1 MELLTIV
8 NYLTIWFLGVLL
20 TSMNRSRIT
29 FTLNEL
35 VYVLNS
41 TADRLLRANF
51 EITYSQFLFMVT
63 LMSQTN
69 PTPSY
74 LAECLGVSRAAV
86 SQRLSWFQ
94 ERNLVKISRVSGNDK
109 NLSLALTRKGETLA
123 TQSADFLEKEFR
135 VLFDNAAFV
144 DLDKLDKT
152 LSQIKSHLIQNQES
166 RNAA

>member
-1 MELLTIV
+1 
-8 NYLTIWFLGVLL
+8 
-20 TSMNRSRIT
+20 MNTSRIT

-41 TADRLLRANF
+41 TADRMLRANF
-51 EITYSQFLFMVT
+51 DLTYSQFLFLVT
-63 LMSQTN
+63 LMSQNN
-69 PTPSY
+69 PTPSF

-94 ERNLVKISRVSGNDK
+94 ERNFVKISRVSGNHK
-109 NLSLALTRKGETLA
+109 NLSLALTAKGETLA
-123 TQSADFLEKEFR
+123 TEAADFLEKEFR
-135 VLFDNAAFV
+135 VLLDDAVFV

-152 LSQIKSHLIQNQES
+152 LSQIKSHLVHNQES

>member
-1 MELLTIV
+1 
-8 NYLTIWFLGVLL
+8 
-20 TSMNRSRIT
+20 MNTSRIT

-51 EITYSQFLFMVT
+51 DLTYSQFLFLVT
-63 LMSQTN
+63 LMSQDK

-94 ERNLVKISRVSGNDK
+94 ERNLVMVSRVSGNER
-109 NLSLALTRKGETLA
+109 NLSLELTRKGELLA
-123 TQSADFLEKEFR
+123 TQSADFLEEEFR
-135 VLFDNAAFV
+135 ILFASGASV
-144 DLDKLDKT
+144 DLEKLDKT
-152 LSQIKSHLIQNQES
+152 LTQVKTQLIENMES

>member
-1 MELLTIV
+1 
-8 NYLTIWFLGVLL
+8 
-20 TSMNRSRIT
+20 MNRSRIT

-51 EITYSQFLFMVT
+51 ELTYSQFLFLVT
-63 LMSQTN
+63 LMSQDK
-69 PTPSY
+69 PSPSY

-94 ERNLVKISRVSGNDK
+94 ERSLVKVSRVSGNEK
-109 NLSLALTRKGETLA
+109 NLSLELTRKGELLA
-123 TQSADFLEKEFR
+123 SKSGDFLEKEFR
-135 VLFDNAAFV
+135 ILFDGGSSV
-144 DLDKLDKT
+144 DLEQLDRTLTQVKT
-152 LSQIKSHLIQNQES
+152 QLIKNAES

>member
-1 MELLTIV
+1 MT
-8 NYLTIWFLGVLL
+8 
-20 TSMNRSRIT
+20 RSRIT

-51 EITYSQFLFMVT
+51 ELTYSQFLFMVT

-94 ERNLVKISRVSGNDK
+94 ERNLVKISKVSGNDK
-109 NLSLALTRKGETLA
+109 NLSLALTRKGETLT

-135 VLFDNAAFV
+135 LIFDNAAFV
-144 DLDKLDKT
+144 NLDKLDKT
-152 LSQIKSHLIQNQES
+152 LSQIKSHLIQSQES

>member
-1 MELLTIV
+1 
-8 NYLTIWFLGVLL
+8 
-20 TSMNRSRIT
+20 MNTSRIT

-63 LMSQTN
+63 LVSQTN

-94 ERNLVKISRVSGNDK
+94 ERNLVKISKVSGNDK
-109 NLSLALTRKGETLA
+109 NLSLALTRKGETLT

-135 VLFDNAAFV
+135 IIFDNAAFV

>member
-1 MELLTIV
+1 
-8 NYLTIWFLGVLL
+8 
-20 TSMNRSRIT
+20 MNTSRIT
-29 FTLNEL
+29 FPLNEL

-94 ERNLVKISRVSGNDK
+94 ERNFVKVSKVSGNEK
-109 NLSLALTRKGETLA
+109 NLSLELTRKGELLT
-123 TQSADFLEKEFR
+123 TQSGDFLEKEFR
-135 VLFDNAAFV
+135 ILFDGSSSV
-144 DLDKLDKT
+144 DLEKLDKT
-152 LSQIKSHLIQNQES
+152 LTQVKTQLIKNAES

>member
-1 MELLTIV
+1 
-8 NYLTIWFLGVLL
+8 
-20 TSMNRSRIT
+20 MNRSRIT

-41 TADRLLRANF
+41 AADRLLRANF
-51 EITYSQFLFMVT
+51 DMTYSQFLFLVT
-63 LMSQTN
+63 LMNQNN

-94 ERNLVKISRVSGNDK
+94 ERNFLKISKVSGNNK
-109 NLSLALTRKGETLA
+109 NLSLALTRKGETVA

-135 VLFDNAAFV
+135 ILFDNAAFV

-152 LSQIKSHLIQNQES
+152 LTQVKTQLIKNQEA

>member
-1 MELLTIV
+1 
-8 NYLTIWFLGVLL
+8 
-20 TSMNRSRIT
+20 MNRSRIT

-41 TADRLLRANF
+41 TADRLLRENF

-109 NLSLALTRKGETLA
+109 NLSLALTRKGESLA
-123 TQSADFLEKEFR
+123 TQSAEFLEKEFR

>member
-1 MELLTIV
+1 
-8 NYLTIWFLGVLL
+8 
-20 TSMNRSRIT
+20 MNGSRIT

-51 EITYSQFLFMVT
+51 ELTYSQFLFLVT
-63 LMSQTN
+63 LMSQDK

-94 ERNLVKISRVSGNDK
+94 ERNLVKVSRVSGNEK
-109 NLSLALTRKGETLA
+109 NLSLELTRRGELLTN
-123 TQSADFLEKEFR
+123 QSADFLEKEFR
-135 VLFDNAAFV
+135 ILFDGGSSV
-144 DLDKLDKT
+144 DLEKLNKT
-152 LSQIKSHLIQNQES
+152 LTQVKTQLIKKMES

>member
-1 MELLTIV
+1 
-8 NYLTIWFLGVLL
+8 
-20 TSMNRSRIT
+20 MNGSRIT

-35 VYVLNS
+35 VYLLNS

-63 LMSQTN
+63 LVSQTN

-109 NLSLALTRKGETLA
+109 NLSLALTRKGETLT

-135 VLFDNAAFV
+135 IIFDNAAFV

-152 LSQIKSHLIQNQES
+152 LTQIKSHLIQNQES

>member
-1 MELLTIV
+1 
-8 NYLTIWFLGVLL
+8 
-20 TSMNRSRIT
+20 MNRSRIT

-41 TADRLLRANF
+41 TADRLLRENF
-51 EITYSQFLFMVT
+51 DITYSQFLFMVT
-63 LMSQTN
+63 LMSQSN

-94 ERNLVKISRVSGNDK
+94 ERNLVKISKVSGNDK

-123 TQSADFLEKEFR
+123 AESADFLEKEFR
-135 VLFDNAAFV
+135 VIFKNASFV

-152 LSQIKSHLIQNQES
+152 LTQIKSHLIQNQES

>member
-1 MELLTIV
+1 
-8 NYLTIWFLGVLL
+8 
-20 TSMNRSRIT
+20 MNRSRIT

-41 TADRLLRANF
+41 TANRLLRANF
-51 EITYSQFLFMVT
+51 ELTYSQFLFMVT
-63 LMSQTN
+63 LMSLTN

-94 ERNLVKISRVSGNDK
+94 ERNLVKISKVSGNDK
-109 NLSLALTRKGETLA
+109 NLSLALTRKGETLTA
-123 TQSADFLEKEFR
+123 QSADFLEKEFR
-135 VLFDNAAFV
+135 IIFDNAAFV

>member
-1 MELLTIV
+1 
-8 NYLTIWFLGVLL
+8 
-20 TSMNRSRIT
+20 MNTSRIT

-94 ERNLVKISRVSGNDK
+94 ERNLVKISKVSGNDK

-123 TQSADFLEKEFR
+123 AESADFLEKEFR
-135 VLFDNAAFV
+135 VIFKNASFV

-152 LSQIKSHLIQNQES
+152 LTQIKSHLIQNQES

>member
-1 MELLTIV
+1 
-8 NYLTIWFLGVLL
+8 
-20 TSMNRSRIT
+20 MNRSRIT

-41 TADRLLRANF
+41 TANRLLRANF
-51 EITYSQFLFMVT
+51 ELTYSQFLFMVT

-94 ERNLVKISRVSGNDK
+94 ERNLVKISKVSGNDK
-109 NLSLALTRKGETLA
+109 NLSLALTRKGETLT

-135 VLFDNAAFV
+135 IIFDNAAFV

>member
-1 MELLTIV
+1 
-8 NYLTIWFLGVLL
+8 
-20 TSMNRSRIT
+20 MNRSSIA

-94 ERNLVKISRVSGNDK
+94 ERNLVKISKVSGNDK
-109 NLSLALTRKGETLA
+109 NLSLALTRKGETLT

-135 VLFDNAAFV
+135 LIFDNAAFV

-152 LSQIKSHLIQNQES
+152 LRQIKSRLIQNQES

>member
-1 MELLTIV
+1 
-8 NYLTIWFLGVLL
+8 
-20 TSMNRSRIT
+20 MNTSRIT

-94 ERNLVKISRVSGNDK
+94 ERNLLKISKVSGNDK
-109 NLSLALTRKGETLA
+109 NLSLALTRKGETLTA
-123 TQSADFLEKEFR
+123 QSADFLEKEFR
-135 VLFDNAAFV
+135 LIFDNAAFV

>member
-1 MELLTIV
+1 
-8 NYLTIWFLGVLL
+8 
-20 TSMNRSRIT
+20 MNSSRIT

-41 TADRLLRANF
+41 SADRLLRANF
-51 EITYSQFLFMVT
+51 EITYSQFLFLVT
-63 LMSQTN
+63 LMSQN
-69 PTPSY
+69 KPTPSY

-94 ERNLVKISRVSGNDK
+94 ERNLVKVSRVSGNEK
-109 NLSLALTRKGETLA
+109 SLSLELTRKGEILA

-135 VLFDNAAFV
+135 VLFASGASV
-144 DLDKLDKT
+144 DLEKLDKT
-152 LSQIKSHLIQNQES
+152 LIQVKTQLIKNMES

>member
-1 MELLTIV
+1 
-8 NYLTIWFLGVLL
+8 
-20 TSMNRSRIT
+20 MNRSRIT

-41 TADRLLRANF
+41 TADRLLRENF

-94 ERNLVKISRVSGNDK
+94 ERNLVKISKVSGNDK

-123 TQSADFLEKEFR
+123 AESADFLEKEFR
-135 VLFDNAAFV
+135 VIFKNASFV

-152 LSQIKSHLIQNQES
+152 LTQIKSHLIQNQES

>member
-1 MELLTIV
+1 
-8 NYLTIWFLGVLL
+8 
-20 TSMNRSRIT
+20 MNGSRIT

-51 EITYSQFLFMVT
+51 ELTYSQFLFLVT
-63 LMSQTN
+63 LMSQDK

-94 ERNLVKISRVSGNDK
+94 DRNLVKISKVSGNDR

-123 TQSADFLEKEFR
+123 AQSADFLEKEFR
-135 VLFDNAAFV
+135 LIFDNAAFV

>member
-1 MELLTIV
+1 
-8 NYLTIWFLGVLL
+8 
-20 TSMNRSRIT
+20 MNTSRIT

-63 LMSQTN
+63 LVSQTN

-94 ERNLVKISRVSGNDK
+94 ERNLVKISKVSGNDK
-109 NLSLALTRKGETLA
+109 NLSLALTRKGETLT

-135 VLFDNAAFV
+135 IIFDNAAFV
-144 DLDKLDKT
+144 DLDKLDKKLT
-152 LSQIKSHLIQNQES
+152 QIKSHLIQNQES

>member
-1 MELLTIV
+1 
-8 NYLTIWFLGVLL
+8 
-20 TSMNRSRIT
+20 MNRSRIT

-51 EITYSQFLFMVT
+51 ELTYSQFLFMVT
-63 LMSQTN
+63 LMSQSN
-69 PTPSY
+69 PTPSF

-123 TQSADFLEKEFR
+123 TQSANFLEKEFR

-152 LSQIKSHLIQNQES
+152 LTQIKSHLIQNQES

>member
-1 MELLTIV
+1 
-8 NYLTIWFLGVLL
+8 
-20 TSMNRSRIT
+20 MNTSRIT

-35 VYVLNS
+35 VFVLNS

-51 EITYSQFLFMVT
+51 EITYSQFIFMVT

-69 PTPSY
+69 PTPSN

-94 ERNLVKISRVSGNDK
+94 ERNFLKISKVSGNDK
-109 NLSLALTRKGETLA
+109 NLSLALTRKGETVA

-135 VLFDNAAFV
+135 ILFDNAAFV

-152 LSQIKSHLIQNQES
+152 LTQVKTQLIKNQEA

>member
-1 MELLTIV
+1 
-8 NYLTIWFLGVLL
+8 
-20 TSMNRSRIT
+20 MNRTRIT

-51 EITYSQFLFMVT
+51 ELTYSQFLFLVT
-63 LMSQTN
+63 LMSQDK

-94 ERNLVKISRVSGNDK
+94 ERNLVRVSRVSGNEK
-109 NLSLALTRKGETLA
+109 NLALELTRKGELLA
-123 TQSADFLEKEFR
+123 TRSADFLEKEFR
-135 VLFDNAAFV
+135 ILFDQSSSV
-144 DLDKLDKT
+144 DLEQLDKT
-152 LSQIKSHLIQNQES
+152 LTQVKTQLIKNSES

>member
-1 MELLTIV
+1 
-8 NYLTIWFLGVLL
+8 
-20 TSMNRSRIT
+20 MNRSRIT

-69 PTPSY
+69 PTPSF

-94 ERNLVKISRVSGNDK
+94 ERNLVKISKVSGNDK

>member
-1 MELLTIV
+1 
-8 NYLTIWFLGVLL
+8 
-20 TSMNRSRIT
+20 MNSSRIT

-94 ERNLVKISRVSGNDK
+94 GRNLVKISKVSGNDK

-123 TQSADFLEKEFR
+123 AQSADFLEKEFR

>member
-1 MELLTIV
+1 
-8 NYLTIWFLGVLL
+8 
-20 TSMNRSRIT
+20 MNSSRIT

-51 EITYSQFLFMVT
+51 ELTYSQFLFLVT
-63 LMSQTN
+63 LMGQDK

-74 LAECLGVSRAAV
+74 LADCLGVSRAAV

-94 ERNLVKISRVSGNDK
+94 DRGLVKISKVSGNDK
-109 NLSLALTRKGETLA
+109 NLSLSLTREGETLT
-123 TQSADFLEKEFR
+123 TQSADFLEQEFR
-135 VLFDNAAFV
+135 LLFDNADFV
-144 DLDKLDKT
+144 DLGKLDTT
-152 LSQIKSHLIQNQES
+152 LRQIKSHLLQNQEL

>member
-1 MELLTIV
+1 
-8 NYLTIWFLGVLL
+8 
-20 TSMNRSRIT
+20 MNRTRIT

-51 EITYSQFLFMVT
+51 ELTYSQFLFLVT
-63 LMSQTN
+63 LMSQDK

-94 ERNLVKISRVSGNDK
+94 ERNLVRVSRVFGNEK
-109 NLSLALTRKGETLA
+109 NLALALTGKGELLA
-123 TQSADFLEKEFR
+123 TRSADFLEKEFR
-135 VLFDNAAFV
+135 NLFDQSAGV
-144 DLDKLDKT
+144 DLEQLDKT
-152 LSQIKSHLIQNQES
+152 LAQVKTQLIKNMES

>member
-1 MELLTIV
+1 
-8 NYLTIWFLGVLL
+8 
-20 TSMNRSRIT
+20 MNSSRIT

-94 ERNLVKISRVSGNDK
+94 ERNLVKISKVSGNDK
-109 NLSLALTRKGETLA
+109 NLSLALTRKGETLT

-135 VLFDNAAFV
+135 IIFDNAAFV

>member
-1 MELLTIV
+1 
-8 NYLTIWFLGVLL
+8 
-20 TSMNRSRIT
+20 MNSSRIT

-35 VYVLNS
+35 VFVLNS

-109 NLSLALTRKGETLA
+109 NLSLALTRKGETLT

-152 LSQIKSHLIQNQES
+152 LSQIKSNLIQNQES

>member
-1 MELLTIV
+1 
-8 NYLTIWFLGVLL
+8 
-20 TSMNRSRIT
+20 MNRSRIT

-69 PTPSY
+69 PTPSF

-109 NLSLALTRKGETLA
+109 NLSLALSRKGETLA
-123 TQSADFLEKEFR
+123 TQSAHFLEKEFR

>member
-1 MELLTIV
+1 
-8 NYLTIWFLGVLL
+8 
-20 TSMNRSRIT
+20 MNPSRIT

-51 EITYSQFLFMVT
+51 ELTYSQFLFLVT
-63 LMSQTN
+63 LMGQNN
-69 PTPSY
+69 PTPSH

-94 ERNLVKISRVSGNDK
+94 ERSLVKISKVSGNDK
-109 NLSLALTRKGETLA
+109 NLSLSLTSKGEALA
-123 TQSADFLEKEFR
+123 TQSADFLEQEFR
-135 VLFDNAAFV
+135 LLFDNADFV
-144 DLDKLDKT
+144 DLGKLDTT
-152 LSQIKSHLIQNQES
+152 LRQIKSHLLHSQEL

>member
-1 MELLTIV
+1 
-8 NYLTIWFLGVLL
+8 
-20 TSMNRSRIT
+20 MNSSRIT

-51 EITYSQFLFMVT
+51 DLTYSQFLFLVT
-63 LMSQTN
+63 LMSQDK

-94 ERNLVKISRVSGNDK
+94 ERNFVNVLKVPGNEK
-109 NLSLALTRKGETLA
+109 NLALELTRQGELLA
-123 TQSADFLEKEFR
+123 SRSADFLEKEFR
-135 VLFDNAAFV
+135 ILFDQSASV
-144 DLDKLDKT
+144 DLEQLDKT
-152 LSQIKSHLIQNQES
+152 LTQVKTQLIKNWET